1 MEEIYH
7 VIDTYKTAAKTKDI
21 DLMLSIYTDDIFIY
35 DAWEKWSE
43 SGLDAM
49 KQLVTE
55 WFASLGE
62 ESLDLEISNIKVES
76 DTRVGFASYDV
87 KFIRLDTNGQPYKSI
102 TNRFTVGLVKD
113 NQWKIKHQ
121 HSSIPS

>member
-1 MEEIYH
+1 MEGINHLIEVYE
-7 VIDTYKTAAKTKDI
+7 TAAKTKDV
-21 DLMLSIYTDDIFIY
+21 DLMLSIYADDIFVY

-43 SGLDAM
+43 SGIDAM

-62 ESLDLEISNIKVES
+62 ESLDIEISNIKVEA
-76 DTRVGFASYDV
+76 DTHVGFASYDV
-87 KFIRLDTNGQPYKSI
+87 KFIRLDTKGKAYQSI
-102 TNRFTVGLVKD
+102 TNRFTIGVVKD

-121 HSSIPS
+121 HSSIPH